1 MKWFPLAL
9 FMVLGVLNA
18 TAQSLR
24 FKPVLEEDDL
34 QLNKDHV
41 LADGRSLTIE
51 TFKFFVGHTT
61 LFNSGNIV
69 LHDST
74 YHLIDA
80 TDPESLNVL
89 LTTTE
94 KLKFDSISF
103 TLGVDS
109 ITSVFGAFGGDLDPT
124 NGMYWTWN
132 SGYINFKMEGTSPV
146 CNTTKNAFN
155 FHLGGYM
162 APYRS
167 AQVVGLHVAPK
178 SEVTIRLD
186 ISKFLAEVDLAK
198 DHTIMSPS
206 ARAVELTAILARSFH
221 IVK

>member
-1 MKWFPLAL
+1 PLAL
-9 FMVLGVLNA
+9 FLAFSVLNA
-18 TAQSLR
+18 TAQSLG
-24 FKPVLEEDDL
+24 FVPVLEDEGL
-34 QLNKDHV
+34 QLNKDRL

-51 TFKFFVGHTT
+51 TFKFFIGHAT
-61 LFNSGNIV
+61 LFSRGQIV
-69 LHDST
+69 FHDSA

-80 TDPESLNVL
+80 TDPESLNIL
-89 LTTTE
+89 LKATQ
-94 KLKFDSISF
+94 KLKFDSVSF

-132 SGYINFKMEGTSPV
+132 SGYINFKLEGTSPV

-155 FHLGGYM
+155 FHLGGYL

-167 AQVVGLHVAPK
+167 AQVVGLRVP
-178 SEVTIRLD
+178 SQNEVTIGIDL
-186 ISKFLAEVDLAK
+186 SKFFLEVDLAK

-206 ARAVELTAILARSFH
+206 ARAVELSSILARSFH